1 MNLIV
6 FDIWGDYAYF
16 RRGYTT
22 TSTLTYPFPS
32 RTTIAGFIASILG
45 YPRNSYY
52 DLFQKENS
60 KIGLKIINPIK
71 KTRINL
77 NYINTKNNML
87 LLSEIK
93 GNGKR
98 TQVPAEFLKNVKY
111 RIYLSL
117 DDEEIMNKLYNT
129 LKEHKSVYTPYLGIT
144 ECLANFSLVGKGI
157 YSTESIK
164 GNNVDINSVVL
175 KESGNIKIEPKK
187 RYGVIKSPGFME
199 DDRSVT
205 SFLEYYYESM
215 GNTIKLESCEYYKVG
230 EDNVILY

>member
-1 MNLIV
+1 M
-6 FDIWGDYAYF
+6 
-16 RRGYTT
+16 
-22 TSTLTYPFPS
+22 
-32 RTTIAGFIASILG
+32 
-45 YPRNSYY
+45 
-52 DLFQKENS
+52 
-60 KIGLKIINPIK
+60 
-71 KTRINL
+71 
-77 NYINTKNNML
+77 

-157 YSTESIK
+157 YSTESIE